1 MSRVTEAHIKEQIS
15 SAYAKAIAAQAGVIF
30 REYSSIDYGFD
41 GKFSEVFY
49 DEENKRYSES
59 GFGIDVQIK
68 ATTNITS
75 ENGKLIYDL
84 EVKNY
89 RDLIKTNVGT
99 PRILIVYSMPEDK
112 KEWVTVTTEQT
123 ILKKCAWWCSLK
135 GKPKT
140 NNKETI
146 RVEIP
151 DNQLLTPSE
160 LLRLIE
166 KVKVG
171 ASL

>member
-99 PRILIVYSMPEDK
+99 PRILIVYS
-112 KEWVTVTTEQT
+112 
-123 ILKKCAWWCSLK
+123 
-135 GKPKT
+135 
-140 NNKETI
+140 NKDTI